1 MQKYQGNESCQAGFL
16 TLFEQLD
23 LHYLEPGFLRTDL
36 GQLYQAI
43 PFKELATGIPQ
54 PKGKRSGLGRKSW
67 MTVEGGIALQ
77 VLKHYTRLSD
87 QMLIH
92 RLNADWTMQLFCG
105 IRLGTK
111 QIRDLNLVSAWRVY
125 LSKHINI
132 DKLQERFVEH
142 WKPYME
148 HTHVGMADARPVL
161 EFDGQFE
168 RGLGL
173 ADEVVL
179 IDTQGA
185 DKIHDGRNSRLPHA
199 DDADLL

>member
-1 MQKYQGNESCQAGFL
+1 
-16 TLFEQLD
+16 
-23 LHYLEPGFLRTDL
+23 LHHLEPGFLRTDL

-43 PFKELATGIPQ
+43 PFKELAAGILQ

-92 RLNADWTMQLFCG
+92 RLNADWTMQLFWG

-111 QIRDLNLVSAWRVY
+111 QIRDLNLVSSWRVY

-132 DKLQERFVEH
+132 DKLQERFVEQ

-148 HTHVGMADARPVL
+148 HTHVGMAEATVY
-161 EFDGQFE
+161 ES
-168 RGLGL
+168 
-173 ADEVVL
+173 L
-179 IDTQGA
+179 IIYPTDV
-185 DKIHDGRNSRLPHA
+185 RLLWKSCSWLSHYNNIFFITN
-199 DDADLL
+199 LQYEGSILI